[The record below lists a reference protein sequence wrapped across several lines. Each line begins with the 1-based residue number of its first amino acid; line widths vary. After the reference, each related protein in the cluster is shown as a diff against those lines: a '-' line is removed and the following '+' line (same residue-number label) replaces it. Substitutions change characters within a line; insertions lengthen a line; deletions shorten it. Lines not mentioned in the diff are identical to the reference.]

1 MKKLTLENCF
11 FIALIY
17 FDEFVKRT
25 LIGVYYMW
33 QKFDYWNFNRKL
45 PK

>member
-1 MKKLTLENCF
+1 MIEKIFFLSLIFLE
-11 FIALIY
+11 
-17 FDEFVKRT
+17 EFVKRT
-25 LIGVYYMW
+25 LIGLYYSW